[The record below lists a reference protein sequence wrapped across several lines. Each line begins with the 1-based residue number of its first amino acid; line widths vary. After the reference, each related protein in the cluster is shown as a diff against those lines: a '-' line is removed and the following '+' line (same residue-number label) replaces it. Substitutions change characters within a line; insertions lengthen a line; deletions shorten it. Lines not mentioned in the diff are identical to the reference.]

1 MDASETARE
10 EETAATIEAPAPTAW
25 PLTMALGASL
35 VAAGL
40 LTDGLV
46 SLLGAGL
53 FVSGA
58 VGWFGMVLPEER
70 TVALTVVPEAAPRI
84 EPRPPSTHPRIAEAA
99 HRARLPVTTY
109 PVTAGIKGGM
119 VGSVVMA
126 LLAAGYGLSSGHG
139 VWYPINLLAAGVNP
153 RALEASTEELRAFHA
168 DALLMAIFIHGLTSL
183 LVGTL
188 YGMLLPI
195 FPRRP
200 ILVGGVGAPL
210 VWTALLYPT
219 IGIINPTLAQRI
231 DWGWFFL
238 SQVGFGLAAGLV
250 VSRSLRI
257 PTRQSESFAERIGLE
272 GRRRP

>member
-10 EETAATIEAPAPTAW
+10 QETAATIEAPAPTAW

-46 SLLGAGL
+46 SLLGAVL
-53 FVSGA
+53 FFSGA

-70 TVALTVVPEAAPRI
+70 TVALTVVPEAVPRI

-99 HRARLPVTTY
+99 HRARLPLQTY
-109 PVTAGIKGGM
+109 PVSAGIKGGM

-126 LLAAGYGLSSGHG
+126 LLAMGYGLSSGHG
-139 VWYPINLLAAGVNP
+139 VWYPINLLAAGVNAH
-153 RALEASTEELRAFHA
+153 ALEASTEELRAFHSG
-168 DALLMAIFIHGLTSL
+168 ALLMAIFIHGLTSL

-210 VWTALLYPT
+210 VWTALLYPS

-272 GRRRP
+272 GRRHP